1 MTSRTLFKNMYKTE
15 SKRNIWLF
23 GISLAVI
30 FLFLPFRFMAEINY
44 FQSDAGVTFSNAC
57 KHGVDRPANVLEQIT
72 YYNSV
77 LYVFIGLLAVLSG
90 LFLFSYLFS
99 KQKQDFYFSLPVR
112 RKNLFLC
119 NYAIGIVHFVCAYV
133 INIVITLIMAVANNC
148 CTGVFLKAFFQCCFT
163 NFLLFLC
170 MYTVTILAVTLT
182 GTFIFGVLGT
192 AVLAFYF
199 PVLTSVIALAYDG
212 YFGDFMEKMIYLS
225 PATPC
230 IGAYSGVYHKIYNHY
245 GMIPDEFVFIPF
257 NWKYIALMIIIF
269 VGLFALVNY
278 TYVKRNAENAGKA
291 ITFPIFKDVV
301 KGFLLVIF
309 SIGAAYI
316 LPEMLT
322 TDALSCRVIGF
333 IIGIVFG
340 LFILDA
346 MLDLRWNTCFKK
358 GKKQLIYVVICTVIF
373 IGMQVYDDSI
383 RYKGFDNIPRNSS
396 EQEYVDAGYVV
407 SDYERITANKDV
419 LDKFIEDAQN
429 GKEGVVTIVRMD
441 DYSENDLTNIEY
453 QDGVYKIYR
462 SYNRYKNDNEYKELL
477 VLSGEDRDSVPRTF
491 YVLCENDKLEFE
503 DLRKL
508 YYPTDADE
516 DYWMYENN
524 LPEYD
529 MFICG

>member
-1 MTSRTLFKNMYKTE
+1 MTSRTLFKNMFKTE
-15 SKRNIWLF
+15 FKRNIWLF
-23 GISLAVI
+23 GISLVVI
-30 FLFLPFRFMAEINY
+30 FLFLPFRFMAEINS

-57 KHGVDRPANVLEQIT
+57 KHGVDRPAHVLEQIT

-99 KQKQDFYFSLPVR
+99 KQKQDFYFSLPFR
-112 RKNLFLC
+112 RKDLFLC
-119 NYAIGIVHFVCAYV
+119 NYTIGIMNFVCAYV
-133 INIVITLIMAVANNC
+133 INIVIVLIMAAANQC
-148 CTGVFLKAFFQCCFT
+148 CTGAFLKGFFQCCFT
-163 NFLLFLC
+163 NFLLYLC

-199 PVLTSVIALAYDG
+199 PVLTSVITLAYDG
-212 YFGDFMEKMIYLS
+212 YFSDIMEKIIYLS

-230 IGAYSGVYHKIYNHY
+230 IGAYSEVYQTIYNHY
-245 GMIPDEFVFIPF
+245 GMIPDEFVFVPF

-278 TYVKRNAENAGKA
+278 TYVKRSAENAGKA
-291 ITFPIFKDVV
+291 ITFPIFKNVV

-309 SIGAAYI
+309 SISAAYI
-316 LPEMLT
+316 LPEMLA

-346 MLDLRWNTCFKK
+346 MLDLRWNACFKK

-373 IGMQVYDDSI
+373 IGMQMYDKSI
-383 RYKGFDNIPRNSS
+383 RYKGFDNIPKNSS
-396 EQEYVDAGYVV
+396 EQEYIVAGCVI
-407 SDYERITANKDV
+407 SNYERITVNKDV

-453 QDGVYKIYR
+453 KDGVYKIYR

-477 VLSGEDRDSVPRTF
+477 VLSGEDGDSVPHTF

-508 YYPTDADE
+508 YYPSDADK
-516 DYWMYENN
+516 DDWMYEDN

-529 MFICG
+529 MFLCG